1 MAILIFVFQK
11 FRAAGFTRSARQRH
25 RHTLDM
31 NLIKGEKKMKDFA
44 RVSVGIQAVKLNWV
58 VARVRQF
65 CYFLAQK
72 GNPEIKA

>member
-1 MAILIFVFQK
+1 
-11 FRAAGFTRSARQRH
+11 
-25 RHTLDM
+25 
-31 NLIKGEKKMKDFA
+31 MKDFA
-44 RVSVGIQAVKLNWV
+44 RVSVGIQAVKLNWI

>member
-1 MAILIFVFQK
+1 MRKKVKCQAI
-11 FRAAGFTRSARQRH
+11 R
-25 RHTLDM
+25 
-31 NLIKGEKKMKDFA
+31 
-44 RVSVGIQAVKLNWV
+44 LNWF

>member
-1 MAILIFVFQK
+1 MRSRLYP
-11 FRAAGFTRSARQRH
+11 FRSPATQAHTRHEPHQR
-25 RHTLDM
+25 
-31 NLIKGEKKMKDFA
+31 GEKTMKDFA